1 MNDPLEQF
9 AQKVSQNLL
18 PKEQKV
24 MIDPMSAIMIAS
36 LIVSTLRLILGV
48 SNRYCPTEEQ
58 KMRVAKKP
66 GIFARL
72 LVKWQI
78 KRAFRKSKNELVTH
92 ISPAQ
97 LEEAIWQTVQS
108 SSDEE
113 LISFFR
119 SL

>member
-48 SNRYCPTEEQ
+48 SNRYCPTEHQ
-58 KMRVAKKP
+58 KLKAAKKP

-78 KRAFRKSKNELVTH
+78 KRAFRKSKNELAT
-92 ISPAQ
+92 PAQ
-97 LEEAIWQTVQS
+97 IEQAIWQTVQS